1 MATGFAAFPLSMRP
15 SLSGE
20 HSKPWMDY
28 LTFDVEEVDDGVS
41 KLEAMAS
48 AADEQQINMRACWPK
63 RSTCWTGHGIVS
75 RIPTAPSTTGW
86 SGTTISRSPSKAV
99 NGTRSH

>member
-1 MATGFAAFPLSMRP
+1 MATGFAAFRLSMRP

-20 HSKPWMDY
+20 HSKHWMDY

-48 AADEQQINMRACWPK
+48 AAADQQINMRVCWPK
-63 RSTCWTGHGIVS
+63 RSMC
-75 RIPTAPSTTGW
+75 
-86 SGTTISRSPSKAV
+86 
-99 NGTRSH
+99 